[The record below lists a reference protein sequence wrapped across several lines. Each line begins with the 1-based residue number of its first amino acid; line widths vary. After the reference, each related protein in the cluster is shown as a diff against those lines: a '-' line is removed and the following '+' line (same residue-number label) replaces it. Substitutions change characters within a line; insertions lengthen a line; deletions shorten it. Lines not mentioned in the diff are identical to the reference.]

1 MSLLDCICCR
11 RHGHRT
17 AVVWDDLLAPS
28 CLTYS
33 VLVEKGC
40 SVACYIRHSA
50 WVSCGGTV
58 GLYGNNCPDV
68 LCALLGIL
76 AVPAAYVPVDLA
88 QPAAMKEHMLRKLG
102 IQCILIHYTF
112 LEVMASFS
120 GLSTMAVV
128 ACSNAPINI
137 MPHYPPYGQKAGS
150 IGALTKGGCP
160 YSRAFDYL

>member
-50 WVSCGGTV
+50 WVSRGTV

-102 IQCILIHYTF
+102 IQCILVHYTF

-120 GLSTMAVV
+120 SLSSMAVV
-128 ACSNAPINI
+128 ACSKTSN
-137 MPHYPPYGQKAGS
+137 
-150 IGALTKGGCP
+150 
-160 YSRAFDYL
+160 

>member
-1 MSLLDCICCR
+1 MSLLDCICCL
-11 RHGHRT
+11 RHGYRT

-40 SVACYIRHSA
+40 RVACYLRHSA
-50 WVSCGGTV
+50 HWASRGGTV
-58 GLYGNNCPDV
+58 GLYGSNCPDI

-102 IQCILIHYTF
+102 IQCILVHYTF
-112 LEVMASFS
+112 LEVMTLFS
-120 GLSTMAVV
+120 SLSTMAVV
-128 ACSNAPINI
+128 ACS
-137 MPHYPPYGQKAGS
+137 
-150 IGALTKGGCP
+150 TK
-160 YSRAFDYL
+160 SDKSQDVFK